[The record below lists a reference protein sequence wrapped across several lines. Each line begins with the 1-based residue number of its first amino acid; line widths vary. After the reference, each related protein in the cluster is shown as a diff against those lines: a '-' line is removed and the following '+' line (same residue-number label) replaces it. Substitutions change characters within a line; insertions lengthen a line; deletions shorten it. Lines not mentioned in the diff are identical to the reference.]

1 MGNEYVD
8 EEYIKVSRYLV
19 GGHGPFEKW
28 WYRAE
33 MRGVDG
39 NYGVGFGAVRQV
51 AVEHA
56 VKDLVKG
63 GRSPVQY
70 ADKLGKDSLGRVTCL
85 DKSGAKY
92 TLMGEHWVRSS
103 VGG

>member
-1 MGNEYVD
+1 MDSEYIN
-8 EEYIKVSRYLV
+8 EEYIKVSKYRV

-33 MRGVDG
+33 IRGVDG

-56 VKDLVKG
+56 VKDLAKG
-63 GRSPVQY
+63 GRSPVRY
-70 ADKLGKDSLGRVTCL
+70 ADKLGKDGIGRMTCV

-92 TLMGEHWVRSS
+92 TLVGDHWVRSS
-103 VGG
+103 GSG